1 MDVQRGQVPVAVA
14 HSIKDSPTRMS
25 EQRIKAL
32 VEFRLQGLR
41 PFPQFRNDG
50 PARAVVDQVM
60 REAYTAAEDTGQV
73 LFLERGGEVVAG
85 WLWWERVHPTFGIK
99 VPEFILEFD
108 TAHPEAML
116 WVRDLLRSRRFRFP
130 ENTTSVLPAR
140 YAFLIPELAVAG
152 LAIDSVELIG
162 HCQQGLHVI
171 GEPLS
176 PLPYGLAWKPLRTKE
191 DLYGALGLRRRVFE
205 ANPEYAWFATNP
217 EHAVRFKQRLEEE
230 MQGEHLWHVLVKH
243 GQVLGFYGS
252 SVVKENPFWG
262 PRGGVEFVLDPKL
275 QGRGIGK
282 EAYRRTLQGLI
293 QKGCPVYMGTTAN
306 PAVLNLAA
314 KLGREM
320 VRFNVRAGGTLTQR
334 HFELF
339 V

>member
-1 MDVQRGQVPVAVA
+1 MGSRLVALASV
-14 HSIKDSPTRMS
+14 SIS
-25 EQRIKAL
+25 
-32 VEFRLQGLR
+32 
-41 PFPQFRNDG
+41 
-50 PARAVVDQVM
+50 
-60 REAYTAAEDTGQV
+60 
-73 LFLERGGEVVAG
+73 
-85 WLWWERVHPTFGIK
+85 
-99 VPEFILEFD
+99 
-108 TAHPEAML
+108 
-116 WVRDLLRSRRFRFP
+116 

-191 DLYGALGLRRRVFE
+191 FAGALGLRRRVFE

-275 QGRGIGK
+275 QGQGIGK
-282 EAYRRTLQGLI
+282 EPIAVHYRDSSKKDVRCIWAQPPI
-293 QKGCPVYMGTTAN
+293 QRC
-306 PAVLNLAA
+306 
-314 KLGREM
+314 
-320 VRFNVRAGGTLTQR
+320 
-334 HFELF
+334 
-339 V
+339 